1 MNLDGNDL
9 GIGKIDISYYDCTV
23 RGEDRKANFINIYSN
38 DKNSIFS
45 FYTVISYDKFNKLE
59 LNKKTN
65 LITGN
70 LEFIDENDFYF
81 KTEDEKYILTEED
94 VQMFITKI
102 EDNKFLL
109 ELEVKDLNSQQIPIS
124 DNDSGHKYLRIDT
137 ILDFNTLQ

>member
-23 RGEDRKANFINIYSN
+23 RGEDRKANIINIYSN

>member
-9 GIGKIDISYYDCTV
+9 GIGKIDISYYDCNV
-23 RGEDRKANFINIYSN
+23 RGEDRKANIINIYSN

-59 LNKKTN
+59 LNRKTN

>member
-9 GIGKIDISYYDCTV
+9 GIGKIDISYYDCNV
-23 RGEDRKANFINIYSN
+23 RGEDRKANIINIYSN

-59 LNKKTN
+59 LNRKTN

-124 DNDSGHKYLRIDT
+124 DNESGHKYLRIDT